1 MKIKKILFA
10 LALLLGLTS
19 CGVNGTGSGVSS
31 GEGPSSEIINSGE
44 NSNSSECENG
54 VCGGDLELNLDAI
67 NEYLATDSYWAD
79 LKVKGDEV
87 ALIPFTHINGPRNEW
102 NFFAIVHFQK
112 KVGSYYRY
120 QVTYL
125 SCTCRSSQINYW
137 QTMYVELT
145 RPSTLDEVK
154 LKKLT
159 FDYDGTGDYLAGFWG
174 DSGVTHPI
182 DNSDYNVYYE
192 DIKTGFIPFLVGKT
206 YAELSSYDGA
216 EIDGQVFDDT
226 VFGIDPTEFEED
238 MAGVMFRGEQVRL
251 DHFGGAS
258 VSTNNMLRVI
268 IALMEYHGANNL

>member
-1 MKIKKILFA
+1 MKMKKILLA
-10 LALLLGLTS
+10 LAMVLGLTS
-19 CGVNGTGSGVSS
+19 CGINGTKPNTS
-31 GEGPSSEIINSGE
+31 SSEAGTLPST
-44 NSNSSECENG
+44 SECTDG

-67 NEYLATDSYWAD
+67 NDYIANDPQWNDML
-79 LKVKGDEV
+79 VKGDKV
-87 ALIPFTHINGPRNEW
+87 ALIPFTHINGPRAQW

-125 SCTCRSSQINYW
+125 SCTCRSSQVNYW
-137 QTMYVELT
+137 QTAYVELT
-145 RPSTLDEVK
+145 RPSKLEDVK

-182 DNSDYNVYYE
+182 DGSDYDVTYE
-192 DIKTGFIPFLVGKT
+192 DIKTAFIPFLVNKT
-206 YAELSSYDGA
+206 YAELSSFDGA
-216 EIDGQVFDDT
+216 EIDGVVYDDT
-226 VFGIDPTEFEED
+226 VFGIDPDEFAED
-238 MAGVMFRGEQVRL
+238 MNGVMFHGEQVRL

-268 IALMEYHGANNL
+268 LALMEYHAANNI